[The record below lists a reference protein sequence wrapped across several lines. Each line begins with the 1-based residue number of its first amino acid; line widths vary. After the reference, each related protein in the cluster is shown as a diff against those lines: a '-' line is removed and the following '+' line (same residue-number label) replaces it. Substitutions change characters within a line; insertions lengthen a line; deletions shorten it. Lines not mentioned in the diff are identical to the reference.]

1 MFCKIHGIFVYVIK
15 RTVHGRLEI
24 EQDMEFIFLCSNR
37 LKTVNSWDIDLDLT
51 VEDKFH
57 ISGRPCIIL
66 YLFSSALRL
75 IYHIDYE
82 QSLFFLGSSSKT
94 PETRKWPRAWLKLRR
109 RERLPPSFLASR
121 VSRLASRSFAAQR
134 SRARALPLPNLKKRR
149 DCSQSIYHM
158 PFLATASLKKEQ
170 RVKNN
175 VQWDSALVQPTPL

>member
-1 MFCKIHGIFVYVIK
+1 MFCKIHDIFVYVIK

-37 LKTVNSWDIDLDLT
+37 LKTVNSWEIDLDLT

-57 ISGRPCIIL
+57 ISARPCIIL

-82 QSLFFLGSSSKT
+82 QSLFFLGPSSKT
-94 PETRKWPRAWLKLRR
+94 PETRKWPRAWLKVRDGR
-109 RERLPPSFLASR
+109 GCRPCF
-121 VSRLASRSFAAQR
+121 SRLASRSFTAQR

-175 VQWDSALVQPTPL
+175 VQWDSALV

>member
-1 MFCKIHGIFVYVIK
+1 MFCKIHDIFVYVIK

-37 LKTVNSWDIDLDLT
+37 LKTVNSWDIDLT

-57 ISGRPCIIL
+57 ISARPCIIL

-75 IYHIDYE
+75 MYHIDYE
-82 QSLFFLGSSSKT
+82 QSLFFLGPSSKT
-94 PETRKWPRAWLKLRR
+94 PETRKWPRAWLKVRDGR
-109 RERLPPSFLASR
+109 GCRPRF
-121 VSRLASRSFAAQR
+121 SRLASRSFAAQR
-134 SRARALPLPNLKKRR
+134 SRARALLLPNLKKRR

-158 PFLATASLKKEQ
+158 PFLATAPLKKEQ

-175 VQWDSALVQPTPL
+175 VQWDSVLV